1 MDCTPPSNQV
11 LIKNKSKIMPKYVK
25 YWISSIKFAILSNIY
40 DLRTL
45 RAASL
50 QATFQPGKLIL
61 SNYQCFNNLNFVCV
75 LLIFIFLE

>member
-25 YWISSIKFAILSNIY
+25 YWILSIKSVILSNIY

-50 QATFQPGKLIL
+50 QANFQPG
-61 SNYQCFNNLNFVCV
+61 
-75 LLIFIFLE
+75 